1 MNRAYLDFERPIIEL
16 ERKIEELKLIAD
28 EGNIEINEEIRNL
41 EEKAKKLRH
50 EIFSNLTPWQKVQL
64 ARHPARPYTSDY
76 VKYMLDDFIELHG
89 DRYFGDDPALIAGIG
104 KLEGRSIILIGQEKG
119 RTTKEKLRRNFGM
132 MHPEG
137 YRKALRVMRLGAK
150 FNKPIVSLIDTAG
163 AYPGIGAE
171 ERGQAEAIAYNMREI
186 SVLPVPIIV
195 IITGEGGSGGA
206 LGIGIGDKVFMME
219 YAFYSVISPEG
230 CASILWRDSSKA
242 PYAAEALKLTAQ
254 DLLELKVIDGII
266 KEPEGGAHRDHK
278 KAAENVKQTILSTLD
293 ELFHIPG
300 DELVRRRIDKFANM
314 GKIGNIESPK

>member
-1 MNRAYLDFERPIIEL
+1 MNRVYLDFERPIIEL

-28 EGNIEINEEIRNL
+28 AGHIEVNEEVKNL
-41 EEKAKKLRH
+41 EEKAQKLRH
-50 EIFSNLTPWQKVQL
+50 EIFSNLTAWQKVQL

-76 VKYMLDDFIELHG
+76 IKNMLDDFIELHG
-89 DRYFGDDPALIAGIG
+89 DRYFGNDAALIAGTG

-119 RTTKEKLRRNFGM
+119 RTTKEKIKRNFGM

-137 YRKALRVMRLGAK
+137 YRRALRVMQLGAK

-171 ERGQAEAIAYNMREI
+171 ERGQAEAIAYNIREI
-186 SVLPVPIIV
+186 SMLPVPIIV

-230 CASILWRDSSKA
+230 CASILWRDSSRA
-242 PYAAEALKLTAQ
+242 SDAAAALKLTAQ
-254 DLLELKVIDGII
+254 DLLKLKVIDGVI

-278 KAAENVKQTILSTLD
+278 KAAELVKQTILSVLD
-293 ELFHIPG
+293 ELSNIPK
-300 DELVRRRIDKFANM
+300 DELVKRRIDKFANM
-314 GKIGNIESPK
+314 GSIENA

>member
-1 MNRAYLDFERPIIEL
+1 MDFERPIIEL

-28 EGNIEINEEIRNL
+28 AGNIEVNEEVRNL
-41 EEKAKKLRH
+41 EEKAKKLRD

-76 VKYMLDDFIELHG
+76 IKHMLDDFIELHG
-89 DRYFGDDPALIAGIG
+89 DRYFGDDFAVIAGIG
-104 KLEGRSIILIGQEKG
+104 KLEGKTIILIGQEKG
-119 RTTKEKLRRNFGM
+119 RTTKEKLKRNFGM
-132 MHPEG
+132 MYPEG
-137 YRKALRVMRLGAK
+137 YRKALRVMKLGAK
-150 FNKPIVSLIDTAG
+150 FDKPIVSLIDTAG
-163 AYPGIGAE
+163 AYPGIEAE
-171 ERGQAEAIAYNMREI
+171 ERGQAEAIAYNIREI
-186 SVLPVPIIV
+186 SILPVPIIV

-242 PYAAEALKLTAQ
+242 PDAAEALKLTAK
-254 DLLELKVIDGII
+254 DLLGLKVIDGII

-293 ELFHIPG
+293 ELSHVSR
-300 DELVRRRIDKFANM
+300 DELVKRRIDKFANM
-314 GKIGNIESPK
+314 GSIGNAKSQE